1 MCLCGIIIRNAKLTQ
16 QRLTRR
22 YRQRDMVNTGAFPCS
37 SRLLPMP
44 CVVIRGHYKFL
55 FLSLFGSPMATQFI
69 FGVRGMRKIVQRYK
83 KILNYP
89 NFPKGKCENQYFL
102 LLVSLFLRWSV
113 FFGVGEIPC
122 DRHALATDEIFG
134 CDVKRI
140 LQTYCCLLS
149 TTDIAR
155 LRVEMDFLLAIVD
168 GLHET
173 Q

>member
-22 YRQRDMVNTGAFPCS
+22 YRQRDMIYADAFPCS

-44 CVVIRGHYKFL
+44 YVVIRGHYKFL

-83 KILNYP
+83 KIMNYP

-102 LLVSLFLRWSV
+102 LLVSLLYERKMLLILTSTRVTSGTTCMFPRPVTAMIFSV
-113 FFGVGEIPC
+113 SMISSPFV
-122 DRHALATDEIFG
+122 
-134 CDVKRI
+134 
-140 LQTYCCLLS
+140 
-149 TTDIAR
+149 
-155 LRVEMDFLLAIVD
+155 
-168 GLHET
+168 
-173 Q
+173 